1 MTQED
6 FFSGSVSLGQNHGG
20 LNTSSSLIYNRAGNF
35 CKSSFKHKKCNGSTI
50 FIIEKSLI
58 LLARVI
64 SCTTTTWLL
73 VLSTSFNSS
82 TYMNKQREIQM

>member
-1 MTQED
+1 MTQKD

-35 CKSSFKHKKCNGSTI
+35 CKSSFKHKKCNGSSTI

-64 SCTTTTWLL
+64 SCTLKPQYNEPRY
-73 VLSTSFNSS
+73 SEFRDI
-82 TYMNKQREIQM
+82 Y

>member
-35 CKSSFKHKKCNGSTI
+35 CKSSFKHKKCNGSMYY
-50 FIIEKSLI
+50 FYYRKVFDPPCARYI
-58 LLARVI
+58 LYMAF
-64 SCTTTTWLL
+64 S
-73 VLSTSFNSS
+73 SFN
-82 TYMNKQREIQM
+82 II